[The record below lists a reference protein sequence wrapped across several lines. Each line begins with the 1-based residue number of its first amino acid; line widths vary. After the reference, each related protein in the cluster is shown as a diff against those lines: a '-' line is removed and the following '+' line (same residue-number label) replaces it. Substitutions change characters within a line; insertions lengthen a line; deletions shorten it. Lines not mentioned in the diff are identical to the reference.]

1 MVAMWHVI
9 YVFCLAIISF
19 YDSERK
25 FSMPG
30 YPLPYIH
37 PCVTEIMTTT
47 MHCRGSVVHFEIIF
61 NLITDCLI
69 LHLLMSLLPKWND
82 IQFYT
87 EAIGQSNEK
96 SLTSANLLSRKH
108 WTNIAW
114 WFTTIKDF
122 FVTKVYFNIFL
133 SVGNAYFSF
142 MLLFS
147 TFHNLINP
155 VTGQWKSYVV
165 YCYNK
170 NHNSANTLYYNKI
183 ILSLLCQIIMVTL
196 LAKRH
201 PKKYGEKQTHY
212 FAP

>member
-37 PCVTEIMTTT
+37 PCVTEIMTAT

-87 EAIGQSNEK
+87 QAIGQSNEK

-122 FVTKVYFNIFL
+122 LSPKYTLIFFCQLAMLISHLCYYLVPFITLLTLRPVSENPMLYTVTIKIITL
-133 SVGNAYFSF
+133 QI
-142 MLLFS
+142 LF
-147 TFHNLINP
+147 III
-155 VTGQWKSYVV
+155 K
-165 YCYNK
+165 
-170 NHNSANTLYYNKI
+170 LYY
-183 ILSLLCQIIMVTL
+183 LYYV
-196 LAKRH
+196 R
-201 PKKYGEKQTHY
+201 
-212 FAP
+212 